1 MKPKVIEWD
10 GTHVPQALR
19 ELPPGR
25 YAVEPIDNLPP
36 LTPEEDTGIVDGLD
50 QLDAGRGIP
59 LTDVIREVRGG
70 RSRR

>member
-10 GTHVPQALR
+10 GIHVPEALR

-36 LTPEEDTGIVDGLD
+36 LTPEEDTGIADGLD

-59 LTDVIREVRGG
+59 LTDVLREVRGG
-70 RSRR
+70 QSRR

>member
-36 LTPEEDTGIVDGLD
+36 LTPEEDTGIADGLD

-59 LTDVIREVRGG
+59 LTDVLREIRGG
-70 RSRR
+70 RSSR